1 MILYQALSSYQILEC
16 MVHRQVFYKD
26 QKCILILGTY
36 IRERM
41 PKYWELETKGFFD
54 EVYLFRFGGYRGSED
69 EIIRQVEEELKVSLP
84 YALEDFE
91 KILAA
96 GIHTYLQVYMAFRGI
111 PFEMFEDGSGALS
124 RPWILADIH
133 RKSSPARYEL
143 IEKYRLYDHQ
153 NS

>member
-69 EIIRQVEEELKVSLP
+69 EIIRQVEEELKISLP
-84 YALEDFE
+84 YALEDLKKYWQQASILTCRYIWLFE
-91 KILAA
+91 GFPLKCLRMEA
-96 GIHTYLQVYMAFRGI
+96 
-111 PFEMFEDGSGALS
+111 
-124 RPWILADIH
+124 
-133 RKSSPARYEL
+133 EL
-143 IEKYRLYDHQ
+143 
-153 NS
+153 